1 MVRHDKS
8 CQVKFSMPVRR
19 SWKLKEEMEKWSTK
33 IKKQK
38 QEQKQKTLQRLRK
51 LNTLILVRLF
61 YDPDNSILEE

>member
-1 MVRHDKS
+1 MPSH
-8 CQVKFSMPVRR
+8 VKFPMPVRR

-33 IKKQK
+33 IKKRK

-61 YDPDNSILEE
+61 YDLDNSILEE